1 MGNESFAILSFLAGP
16 ALLTNATTVLLLS
29 TINRYGRALDRA
41 RLLARQVQEA
51 GDDARLAGFAARQL
65 DVAQARVLLM
75 VRTLTLFYV
84 AVAAFGIATMAF
96 LIGAAFGGPAE
107 SPAERLATFVT
118 LGGTVLGVFC
128 LVLGTLAMA
137 HEGRLSYRIL
147 RDEAE
152 FARAEQRPR
161 LP

>member
-1 MGNESFAILSFLAGP
+1 MGGDSFSILSFLAGP

-41 RLLARQVQEA
+41 RLLAKQMQDSQ
-51 GDDARLAGFAARQL
+51 GHDARLAEFSARQL

-84 AVAAFGIATMAF
+84 AVSAFGIATMAF
-96 LIGAAFGGPAE
+96 LIGAAIGRPAE
-107 SPAERLATFVT
+107 SAAERIATFVT
-118 LGGTVLGVFC
+118 LGGTILGVLC

-152 FARAEQRPR
+152 FARSDRR
-161 LP
+161 G